1 MNFKSLVTLIVI
13 FGIVGVV
20 NADIA
25 NFDDL
30 ALSPDS
36 YWNGSD
42 ETGDFTSGSA
52 VFNNNYDS
60 TSDSWDGWAYS
71 NKSDTTTA
79 GYTNQ
84 YSAITGL
91 AQSGSNYG
99 IAYIGWTE
107 PPSITLSNEG
117 VVEGIYVT
125 NTTYAA
131 LDMLQGSGFSKKFG
145 GDDGSDEDWF
155 KLTITGK
162 DVSEVITGTVDF
174 YLADYRFENN
184 EYDYIVDSWEYV
196 DLGSL
201 GVVKML
207 EFSLSS
213 SDVGKYGMNTPAYF
227 AMDTVIPE
235 PATIVMFCLGGLLFR
250 RERKSKC

>member
-1 MNFKSLVTLIVI
+1 MKFKNLVTLIIVLSAINVVI
-13 FGIVGVV
+13 A
-20 NADIA
+20 NIA

-30 ALSPDS
+30 TLSSNS

-60 TSDSWDGWAYS
+60 TYYSWDGWAYS

-84 YSAITGL
+84 YSAITGA
-91 AQSGSNYG
+91 AQNGSNYG

-107 PPSITLSNEG
+107 PPSITLSNASIVG
-117 VVEGIYVT
+117 GIYVT

-131 LDMLQGSGFSKKFG
+131 LDMLYGSGFSKKFG
-145 GDDGSDEDWF
+145 GADGSDEDWF

-162 DVSEVITGTVDF
+162 DVSELITDTVDF
-174 YLADYRFENN
+174 YLADYRFADNGN
-184 EYDYIVDSWEYV
+184 DYIVDSWEYV
-196 DLGSL
+196 DLSLL
-201 GVVKML
+201 GVVKTL

-213 SDVGKYGMNTPAYF
+213 SDVGEDGMNTPAYF

-235 PATIVMFCLGGLLFR
+235 PATVILFSLGSLLLR
-250 RERKSKC
+250 RRK

>member
-1 MNFKSLVTLIVI
+1 MNFKSLATLIVI

-60 TSDSWDGWAYS
+60 TYDSWDGWAYS

-99 IAYIGWTE
+99 VAYIGWAE
-107 PPSITLSNEG
+107 LPSITLSNTG
-117 VVEGIYVT
+117 IVEGIYVT

-131 LDMLQGSGFSKKFG
+131 LDMLNGSSFSKKFG
-145 GDDGSDEDWF
+145 GDTGDDPDWF
-155 KLTITGK
+155 LLTTTGK
-162 DVSEVITGTVDF
+162 DSVGNITGSVDF

-196 DLGSL
+196 DISSL

-213 SDVGKYGMNTPAYF
+213 SDVGEYGMNTPAYF

-235 PATIVMFCLGGLLFR
+235 PATVILFSFGSLLLR
-250 RERKSKC
+250 RRK